1 MSNSNQNIE
10 TVSSHVSP
18 SDSST
23 HISSFNITSDAVLKD
38 NENTDNNIKRP
49 TSFDDLPQKVNKLE
63 RNANLFKQ
71 KMLERANRKTL
82 KRTSTIEKEDG
93 SDLIENKYNVRFI
106 LL

>member
-1 MSNSNQNIE
+1 MSNSNQIIQ
-10 TVSSHVSP
+10 TVSSNASP

-23 HISSFNITSDAVLKD
+23 HISSLNTTSDVILKD
-38 NENTDNNIKRP
+38 NENIDTNIKRP

-82 KRTSTIEKEDG
+82 KRAATIEKEDV
-93 SDLIENKYNVRFI
+93 SDLIENKDNVRFI
-106 LL
+106 Y

>member
-10 TVSSHVSP
+10 TVSTPVLP

-23 HISSFNITSDAVLKD
+23 HISSFNVTSDVILRD
-38 NENTDNNIKRP
+38 NESIDSNIKRP

-82 KRTSTIEKEDG
+82 KRATTIEKEDG
-93 SDLIENKYNVRFI
+93 SDLIENKDTVRFI
-106 LL
+106 YY